1 MSVQAYAFLA
11 VDDAAASAAMQRLA
25 DPALLPQPL
34 VVGETGI
41 AGWAGFTSM

>member
-1 MSVQAYAFLA
+1 MAYAGEPAPYDFA
-11 VDDAAASAAMQRLA
+11 A